1 MNCVETM
8 KLDGC
13 RSATVGVVAGL
24 VVLSLVIYQQH
35 SGISELL
42 LDRSSLASVAD
53 TSDLKYVQVAKQQ
66 IKRKEVLVKQRI
78 KSLKKELLEATREEH
93 TTEQEALKAKR
104 QQKLHR
110 QSGPQ
115 QKVQMHLEIQKDS
128 MGNVLRLELPEQ
140 PPASHSDISVSMSS
154 LQHKSAANL
163 SHDRAATAPQTFRT
177 TGLPR
182 KPATAPHKGDAK
194 ASFFKSLEYF
204 WLSNPGAD
212 YRAFVAANKRWDA
225 WYEHQHSSKLA
236 ASAAMM
242 KKDKLLRDVPA
253 SADKDVLART
263 QYLIAKYL
271 FLSQHADA
279 SIADWHARTLE
290 YSHHIPQRVR
300 ALKWANENEKDDRLA
315 SSFKALH
322 NNS

>member
-1 MNCVETM
+1 MRNRHPVA
-8 KLDGC
+8 
-13 RSATVGVVAGL
+13 RSATVGIVGGVAIL

-53 TSDLKYVQVAKQQ
+53 TSDLKYVRVAKQQ
-66 IKRKEVLVKQRI
+66 IKSKEALVKQRI
-78 KSLKKELLEATREEH
+78 KSLKKELLDATREEH

-110 QSGPQ
+110 Q

-140 PPASHSDISVSMSS
+140 PPASHSDSSVSTSS

-163 SHDRAATAPQTFRT
+163 SHERT
-177 TGLPR
+177 ER
-182 KPATAPHKGDAK
+182 SKPATAPHKGDAK

-212 YRAFVAANKRWDA
+212 YRTFVAANKRWDA

-236 ASAAMM
+236 ASAEMM

-263 QYLIAKYL
+263 QYLVAKYL
-271 FLSQHADA
+271 FLSQHSDA

-300 ALKWANENEKDDRLA
+300 ASKWANENEKDDRLA
-315 SSFKALH
+315 SSFKASH

>member
-1 MNCVETM
+1 LETM

-13 RSATVGVVAGL
+13 SSATVGVVAGL

-42 LDRSSLASVAD
+42 LDRSSLLASVAD
-53 TSDLKYVQVAKQQ
+53 TADLKYVQVAKQQ
-66 IKRKEVLVKQRI
+66 IKSKEALVKQRI

-93 TTEQEALKAKR
+93 TTDQEALKVKW

-110 QSGPQ
+110 Q

-140 PPASHSDISVSMSS
+140 PPASHSDSSVNTSS

-163 SHDRAATAPQTFRT
+163 SHERT
-177 TGLPR
+177 ER
-182 KPATAPHKGDAK
+182 SKPATSLPHKGDAK

-212 YRAFVAANKRWDA
+212 YRTFVAANKRWDA

-236 ASAAMM
+236 ASAMM
-242 KKDKLLRDVPA
+242 TKDKLLSDVPA

-263 QYLIAKYL
+263 QYLVAKYL

-315 SSFKALH
+315 SSFKASH